1 MGRVTQAHIDSRT
14 ETILDAATT
23 MFVRKGFEAATM
35 QEIAH
40 EADLSAGAIYRYF
53 PSKEALLRAVCAG
66 ASGEISQQFAS
77 ASEAAATPLEAI
89 LEIGRHEWTDM
100 ATPEN
105 REDTML
111 YLETALAAIRRP
123 EELAAARRDVVGTLI
138 KEIESLVRQAQE
150 SDELTREIDAHSL
163 AATLLAAHVGT
174 SVMRLQM
181 EELDPTEVFDAIC
194 YIMRSLKP
202 QHAGAGAAQT
212 GG

>member
-77 ASEAAATPLEAI
+77 ASEAASTPLEAI
-89 LEIGRHEWTDM
+89 LEIGRQEWDGM
-100 ATPEN
+100 AEPEN
-105 REDTML
+105 RDATML
-111 YLETALAAIRRP
+111 YLETALAAVRRP
-123 EELAAARRDVVGTLI
+123 EELYAARREVVGTLI
-138 KEIESLVRQAQE
+138 TEIESLVRQAQE
-150 SDELTREIDAHSL
+150 SGEITKEIDAPSL

-174 SVMRLQM
+174 SVIRLQM
-181 EELDPTEVFDAIC
+181 DELEPSKVFEAIRQ
-194 YIMRSLKP
+194 IMKSLKP
-202 QHAGAGAAQT
+202 QQAAVGAGEKR
-212 GG
+212 G